1 MKPTTAA
8 KLSLFAGLG
17 IFLLKGLAWYLTG
30 SVALLSDAL
39 ESTVNVVA
47 AAAALAALTVAAR
60 PADANH
66 TFGHSKAEYLS
77 AVFEGVLVAAA
88 AVAIVHQAVLRL
100 GSPRVLS
107 DLGND
112 LGWGLGIS
120 AATAVLNGCLA
131 AYLLRLGRAR
141 RSPALVADGAH
152 IATDVVTTAGVLLG
166 IGLAWLT
173 GWWIL
178 DPLLALAVAAHVLWT
193 GTRLVRDSVGGLMD
207 EALPEDELQGLK
219 EVLAR
224 QREGVL
230 EIHDIK
236 TRRSGRFPFVQFH
249 LVVSGEMSVDRAH
262 DLCDG
267 LEEELR
273 SVLPEAQVL
282 IHVEPDS
289 EVEHRGI
296 RFSHHGERRN
306 GGTGRHREEEN
317 REGAHRDEPNRE
329 EPA

>member
-8 KLSLFAGLG
+8 KLSLVAGLG
-17 IFLLKGLAWYLTG
+17 IFVLKGVAWYLTG

-77 AVFEGVLVAAA
+77 AVFEGVLVVAA
-88 AVAIVHQAVLRL
+88 AVAIVHQAMTRL
-100 GSPRVLS
+100 AHPRTLS
-107 DLGND
+107 DLGSD

-120 AATAVLNGCLA
+120 AATAVLNGLLA

-166 IGLAWLT
+166 IGLAWIT
-173 GWWIL
+173 GWWVL
-178 DPLLALAVAAHVLWT
+178 DPLLALAVAIQVLLT
-193 GTRLVRDSVGGLMD
+193 GARLVRDSVGGLMD
-207 EALPEDELQGLK
+207 AALPEDELRDV
-219 EVLAR
+219 EAVLAR
-224 QREGVL
+224 KREGVL
-230 EIHDIK
+230 EIHDLK
-236 TRRSGRFPFVQFH
+236 TRRSGRLPFVQFH
-249 LVVSGEMSVDRAH
+249 LVVPGEMSVNRAH
-262 DLCDG
+262 DLCDH
-267 LEEELR
+267 LEEDLR
-273 SVLPEAQVL
+273 STLPGAQVL

-296 RFSHHGERRN
+296 RFSHHGEPPSAA
-306 GGTGRHREEEN
+306 
-317 REGAHRDEPNRE
+317 EGV
-329 EPA
+329 